1 MQAALD
7 AEWPYAA
14 ELFDTDH
21 IDPSLLDAG
30 VATDPNEFREAW
42 QSRVGTVIDEAT
54 LSPPEIAPAVT
65 GGRKGI
71 HTEQMGYLL
80 AEMQHLAR
88 SHPGATW

>member
-1 MQAALD
+1 MQAGLD

-14 ELFDTDH
+14 ELFDAGH
-21 IDPSLLDAG
+21 IDPALLESG
-30 VATDPNEFREAW
+30 VAVDPAAFRDAW
-42 QSRVGTVIDEAT
+42 QRRVAQVVAQAT
-54 LSPPEIAPAVT
+54 LAVPDTRPAVT
-65 GGRKGI
+65 HGRQGI